1 MSSTPSQQDN
11 SALNVLAKT
20 ATSDDELRN
29 RHTATKHA
37 SRYSGGNMGQYNND
51 FASTVTKEGSDDG
64 RGGSDGSSSSRKAS
78 GRKAKKDGLRRG
90 KWMVSRRRIR
100 S

>member
-1 MSSTPSQQDN
+1 
-11 SALNVLAKT
+11 
-20 ATSDDELRN
+20 
-29 RHTATKHA
+29 
-37 SRYSGGNMGQYNND
+37 MGQYNND
-51 FASTVTKEGSDDG
+51 FASTVVTKEGSDDG